1 MVRRVLSTTMSKR
14 RLLLLF
20 LIISVQS
27 AFAQMGKLFDASQQL
42 SSNFVNQVYLDNDG
56 FLWVVTRNGLNRY
69 DGYQFDIYKKNP
81 KQPDSMAS
89 NYVNCMM
96 QDRSGLFY
104 LGMWGVLQTYD
115 GNKFQTI

>member
-1 MVRRVLSTTMSKR
+1 MVRRVLSTTMSNR

-56 FLWVVTRNGLNRY
+56 FLWVVTRNGLTAMTDTNS
-69 DGYQFDIYKKNP
+69 IYTRKI
-81 KQPDSMAS
+81 
-89 NYVNCMM
+89 
-96 QDRSGLFY
+96 RSSLT
-104 LGMWGVLQTYD
+104 LWRATMLTV
-115 GNKFQTI
+115 